1 MDWFL
6 VLFWQLKRTA
16 KVGWEAKRSSVNLL
30 PHFAKKP
37 CFLSHHSTSLKSG
50 GKYSRQKKF
59 LSKRRIKE
67 PFICHKAFALRRK
80 GIRRLR
86 FPTEK
91 TKENSLSGAV
101 PLKKLL
107 GLIPESFRCSF
118 YRKKDNKPKK
128 IAFGLEIIPQNS
140 KYNFQKATLNSPP
153 PSP

>member
-1 MDWFL
+1 M
-6 VLFWQLKRTA
+6 
-16 KVGWEAKRSSVNLL
+16 NLL

-37 CFLSHHSTSLKSG
+37 CFLSHHPT
-50 GKYSRQKKF
+50 F
-59 LSKRRIKE
+59 LSSLGENVVVKKSFLSERRIKE

-118 YRKKDNKPKK
+118 YRKKDKPKK
-128 IAFGLEIIPQNS
+128 IAWFL
-140 KYNFQKATLNSPP
+140 K
-153 PSP
+153 